1 MTFRLSEDFPMK
13 TLYALP
19 LAALLLGAAAPAALA
34 AGRDIGTAEREGM
47 SIVVRYIQ
55 AVEVETGDEPGKPA
69 ANPHAGHGGPADAH
83 LEAVITASK
92 DNAYGFFPGA
102 FVPYLQVEYIVRK
115 QGSDWVGDGV
125 LKPMIAS
132 DGPHYA
138 TNLLLNGPGKY
149 TVELI
154 VAPPSAKVFPRHLDK
169 ETGAKP
175 WWQPVSLEWPFT
187 FVGSTGKKGG
197 Y

>member
-1 MTFRLSEDFPMK
+1 MK
-13 TLYALP
+13 TLFALP
-19 LAALLLGAAAPAALA
+19 LAALLAGASAPALA
-34 AGRDIGTAEREGM
+34 AGRDIGAAEREGM
-47 SIVVRYIQ
+47 AIVARYIQ
-55 AVEVETGDEPGKPA
+55 AVEVESGEEPGQKPA
-69 ANPHAGHGGPADAH
+69 QPAGGHGGHAGHGGPADAH
-83 LEAVITASK
+83 LEALITATR

-115 QGSDWVGDGV
+115 QGSAWVGDGV

-138 TNLLLNGPGKY
+138 ANLLLDGPGKY

-154 VAPPSAKVFPRHLDK
+154 VAPPSPKVFPRHLDK

-175 WWQPVSLEWPFT
+175 WWTPVTLEWGFT

>member
-1 MTFRLSEDFPMK
+1 MKSILS
-13 TLYALP
+13 LP
-19 LAALLLGAAAPAALA
+19 LAALLIGAAVPALA
-34 AGRDIGTAEREGM
+34 AGRDIGVAEREGM
-47 SIVVRYIQ
+47 NIVLRYIQ
-55 AVEVETGDEPGKPA
+55 AVEVETGDEPGQKSA
-69 ANPHAGHGGPADAH
+69 TGGGHAGHGGPADAH
-83 LEAVITASK
+83 LEALISATK

-115 QGSDWVGDGV
+115 QGSNWVGDGV

-138 TNLLLNGPGKY
+138 ANLLLDGPGKY
-149 TVELI
+149 SVELI
-154 VAPPSAKVFPRHLDK
+154 VAPPSPKVFPRHLDK

-175 WWQPVSLEWPFT
+175 WWAPVTLEWNFT
-187 FVGSTGKKGG
+187 FIGSTGKKGG